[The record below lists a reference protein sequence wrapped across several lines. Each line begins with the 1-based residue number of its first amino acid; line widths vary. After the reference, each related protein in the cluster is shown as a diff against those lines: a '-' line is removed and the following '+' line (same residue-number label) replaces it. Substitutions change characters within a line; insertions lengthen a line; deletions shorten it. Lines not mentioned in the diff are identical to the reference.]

1 MLEIRSSGFPAGFF
15 LGFQLTDHTV
25 FNIGKMQEQKNMIA
39 TSEIIWLIVGQV
51 EKTAKGNVA
60 HFLQTDTS

>member
-1 MLEIRSSGFPAGFF
+1 MN
-15 LGFQLTDHTV
+15 HTV
-25 FNIGKMQEQKNMIA
+25 FDIVKMHEQKNMNA
-39 TSEIIWLIVGQV
+39 TSEIVWLIVGQV

>member
-1 MLEIRSSGFPAGFF
+1 MGFFKFPAAPT
-15 LGFQLTDHTV
+15 LTDHTV
-25 FNIGKMQEQKNMIA
+25 FNIEKMHEHIIA

>member
-1 MLEIRSSGFPAGFF
+1 MGFWRIFGRFPAAPR
-15 LGFQLTDHTV
+15 LTDLMLFSIV
-25 FNIGKMQEQKNMIA
+25 KMHEQKNIIA

-60 HFLQTDTS
+60 HFLQTDSS